1 MRLFRRRATRDPAGY
16 EVHYEHAT
24 QPLAAR
30 FLRAAAES
38 DFTAVWELL
47 SLESRGL
54 LEGRYAAREQ
64 LRLSRAARVGEDD
77 GDARL
82 VEVAGPLA
90 AGVVLTLGGAPR
102 VNAMGVSAARLLSR
116 REAFVLLL
124 PDVAASAFVSEAEWR
139 PAHLLGF
146 VYENR
151 DWRVDLGLTA
161 SLSEEAGLPDPLGD
175 L

>member
-1 MRLFRRRATRDPAGY
+1 MKLFRRRASRDAGGY

-30 FLRAAAES
+30 FLKAAAES
-38 DFTAVWELL
+38 DLAVVWELL

-54 LEGRYAAREQ
+54 LEGRYATREQ
-64 LRLSRAARVGEDD
+64 LRLSRAAHVGVDD
-77 GDARL
+77 ADERMSD
-82 VEVAGPLA
+82 VAGPLA
-90 AGVVLTLGGAPR
+90 ASVVAALGGAAR

-116 REAFVLLL
+116 AEAFVLLL
-124 PDVAASAFVSEAEWR
+124 PDVATTAFVREDEWK

-151 DWRVDLGLTA
+151 EWKVDLGLTA
-161 SLSEEAGLPDPLGD
+161 TLSDDAGLPDPLGA

>member
-1 MRLFRRRATRDPAGY
+1 MRLFRRPPRDAAGY

-24 QPLAAR
+24 QPLAAG
-30 FLRAAAES
+30 FLKAAAEGDLATLWS
-38 DFTAVWELL
+38 SL

-54 LEGRYAAREQ
+54 LEGRYAAQRA
-64 LRLSRAARVGEDD
+64 LRLARAAGVGDED

-82 VEVAGPLA
+82 AEVAGPLA
-90 AGVVLTLGGAPR
+90 ASVVAALGGVPR
-102 VNAMGVSAARLLSR
+102 VNATGVSAARLLSR
-116 REAFVLLL
+116 GEAFVLLL
-124 PDVAASAFVSEAEWR
+124 PEVAASAFVREEEWK

-151 DWRVDLGLTA
+151 EWKVDVGLTA
-161 SLSEEAGLPDPLGD
+161 TLSEEAGLPDPLGE

>member
-1 MRLFRRRATRDPAGY
+1 MRLFRRRASHDAAGY

-30 FLRAAAES
+30 FLKAAAEA
-38 DFTAVWELL
+38 DLAGVWELL

-54 LEGRYAAREQ
+54 LEGRYAAQER
-64 LRLSRAARVGEDD
+64 LRLSRAAHVGEED

-82 VEVAGPLA
+82 GEVAGPLA
-90 AGVVLTLGGAPR
+90 ASVVGALGGAAR

-116 REAFVLLL
+116 AEAFVLLL
-124 PDVAASAFVSEAEWR
+124 PDVETTAFVREDDWR

-151 DWRVDLGLTA
+151 EWKVDLGLTA
-161 SLSEEAGLPDPLGD
+161 SLSEEAGLADPLGQ

>member
-1 MRLFRRRATRDPAGY
+1 MRLFRRREDRDAAGY
-16 EVHYEHAT
+16 AVHYEHAT

-30 FLRAAAES
+30 FLKAAAES
-38 DFTAVWELL
+38 DLGAMWDLL

-54 LEGRYAAREQ
+54 LEGRYATNER
-64 LRLSRAARVGEDD
+64 LRLSRAAQVGAED

-82 VEVAGPLA
+82 TAVAGPLA
-90 AGVVLTLGGAPR
+90 AGIVRALGGPPR

-116 REAFVLLL
+116 GEAFVLLL
-124 PDVAASAFVSEAEWR
+124 PDVEGSALVREEEWK

-151 DWRVDLGLTA
+151 DWKVDLGLTA
-161 SLSEEAGLPDPLGD
+161 SLSEEAELPDPLGE

>member
-1 MRLFRRRATRDPAGY
+1 MKIFRRRATHDAAGY

-30 FLRAAAES
+30 FLKAAAES
-38 DFTAVWELL
+38 DLVALWDGL

-64 LRLSRAARVGEDD
+64 LRLSRAAHVGDDDGDERVGE
-77 GDARL
+77 
-82 VEVAGPLA
+82 VAG
-90 AGVVLTLGGAPR
+90 T
-102 VNAMGVSAARLLSR
+102 
-116 REAFVLLL
+116 AFVR
-124 PDVAASAFVSEAEWR
+124 EEEWK

-151 DWRVDLGLTA
+151 EWKVDLGLTA
-161 SLSEEAGLPDPLGD
+161 ALSEEAELPDPLGA

>member
-1 MRLFRRRATRDPAGY
+1 VRLFRRRGTRDAAGY
-16 EVHYEHAT
+16 DVHYDHAT

-30 FLRAAAES
+30 FLKAAAEG
-38 DFTAVWELL
+38 DVVVVWDLL

-54 LEGRYAAREQ
+54 LEGRYAARAR
-64 LRLSRAARVGEDD
+64 LRLARAAHVGEDD

-82 VEVAGPLA
+82 AEVAGPLA
-90 AGVVLTLGGAPR
+90 ASVVDALGGVPR

-116 REAFVLLL
+116 GEAFVLLL
-124 PDVAASAFVSEAEWR
+124 PDVAATAFVREDEWR

-151 DWRVDLGLTA
+151 EWRVDLGLTA
-161 SLSEEAGLPDPLGD
+161 SLSDDAGLVDPLGD

>member
-1 MRLFRRRATRDPAGY
+1 MKIFRRRATHDAAGY

-30 FLRAAAES
+30 FLKAAAES
-38 DFTAVWELL
+38 DLVALWDGL

-64 LRLSRAARVGEDD
+64 LRLSRAAHVGDDD
-77 GDARL
+77 GDER
-82 VEVAGPLA
+82 VGEVAGPLA
-90 AGVVLTLGGAPR
+90 ASMVAALGGVAR

-116 REAFVLLL
+116 IEAFVLLL
-124 PDVAASAFVSEAEWR
+124 PEVAGTAFVREEEWK

-151 DWRVDLGLTA
+151 EWKVDLGLTA
-161 SLSEEAGLPDPLGD
+161 ALSEEAELPDPLGA